1 MTIEMNSQKFTGKAD
16 LYEKFRPSYP
26 DELIDFLYDNARCE
40 AVADI
45 GAGTGKFTRCL
56 LKKPW
61 SVTAVEPNADMRE
74 RLSEIS
80 GITVVNAPA
89 EDTGLA
95 EHSFGLV
102 TAAQAFHWFDAERFK
117 IECRR
122 ILTEGG
128 RLAVIWFSTNN
139 DEGLGKR
146 QMDVCNKFC
155 LDLIINQ
162 GHAGKRSAEEGDR
175 FLRGGYFRELE
186 VAEFRGERVFDR
198 ESFIGETLSRSYAPK
213 PGQPNYERFVE
224 ALHEA
229 FSEFESGGKAA
240 IKCST
245 TVYLGRL

>member
-1 MTIEMNSQKFTGKAD
+1 MNEQKFSGKAD

-26 DELIDFLYDNARCE
+26 DELIDFLYYNARCE
-40 AVADI
+40 AVADV

-74 RLSEIS
+74 RLL
-80 GITVVNAPA
+80 GIAGLKIVNAPA
-89 EDTGLA
+89 ESTGFA

-117 IECRR
+117 AECKR
-122 ILTEGG
+122 ILTENGK
-128 RLAVIWFSTNN
+128 LAVIWHSTVN
-139 DEGLGKR
+139 EGLAAR
-146 QMDVCNKFC
+146 QMEVCNKFC

-162 GHAGKRSAEEGDR
+162 GHAGKRSAEEGDK

-186 VAEFRGERVFDR
+186 VVEFPGERVFDR
-198 ESFIGETLSRSYAPK
+198 ESFIGETLSRSYAPRQ
-213 PGQPNYERFVE
+213 GQPNYERLAEELNGV
-224 ALHEA
+224 

-240 IKCST
+240 AKCR
-245 TVYLGRL
+245 TVCYLGRF

>member
-1 MTIEMNSQKFTGKAD
+1 MNEQKFTGKAD

-26 DELIDFLYDNARCE
+26 DELIDFLYDNSRCE
-40 AVADI
+40 SVADI

-74 RLSEIS
+74 RLSEIA

-95 EHSFGLV
+95 ERSFGLV

-117 IECRR
+117 TECKR
-122 ILTEGG
+122 ILTDDGKTAIIWNSFIEEGM
-128 RLAVIWFSTNN
+128 AA
-139 DEGLGKR
+139 R
-146 QMDVCNKFC
+146 QMEVCRKYC
-155 LDLIINQ
+155 LALIINQ

-186 VAEFRGERVFDR
+186 VAEFPGERVFDR

-224 ALHEA
+224 ALHEV

-240 IKCST
+240 VKSHT
-245 TVYLGRL
+245 TVYFGRL